1 MLYLHHCFFT
11 DSSYLITSST
21 NNLADSSD
29 RSFEMILLMH
39 RGLALGLSL
48 YVSLINR
55 SIVGLSS
62 MVLLAME
69 QQPFREHRGSVIFI
83 FHNYFFLSF
92 PLFFF
97 EILSVGGFSPL
108 QFSRISRFSAFQ
120 YLCVDR
126 KFIFFIPFSFLVFR

>member
-1 MLYLHHCFFT
+1 LTRMIFHRCTQIPISRVMLYLHHCFFT

-92 PLFFF
+92 PLFFLKSCPLEDF
-97 EILSVGGFSPL
+97 LLSNL
-108 QFSRISRFSAFQ
+108 AE
-120 YLCVDR
+120 
-126 KFIFFIPFSFLVFR
+126 